1 MEQYIIMKCVIL
13 AGGKG
18 TRISEYTKTIP
29 KPMIRIGSKPIL
41 EHIINYYI
49 KYGFKDF
56 IIAGGYKYSII
67 KNYFK
72 KKNKLVRIKVINTGI
87 ASLTGKRLIKL
98 KKELKSTFMLTYGDG
113 LSNVNLNK
121 LLKFHKKNK
130 KKITMTAVH
139 PPARFGEL
147 EINNN
152 LVNRFEEK
160 PQLQKGWINGG
171 FFVVEPEF
179 LSFIGD
185 NNVMLERSPMSK
197 AVKTKNLAAF
207 KHAGFWFCMDT
218 LRDKKVL
225 EEMIKNKK
233 SPWLK

>member
-1 MEQYIIMKCVIL
+1 MKVVIL

-18 TRISEYTKTIP
+18 TRISEYTKSIP
-29 KPMIRIGSKPIL
+29 KPMIKIGSKPII
-41 EHIINYYI
+41 EHIIKYYMN
-49 KYGFKDF
+49 YGFKEF
-56 IIAGGYKYSII
+56 LVAGGYKYSII

-72 KKNKLVRIKVINTGI
+72 RKKIANIKVINTGLE
-87 ASLTGKRLIKL
+87 SLTGRRLIKL

-113 LSNVNLNK
+113 LSNINLNK

-130 KKITMTAVH
+130 KKITVTAVH

-147 EINNN
+147 TISNN
-152 LVNRFEEK
+152 LVKKFEEK

-179 LSFIGD
+179 LKFIGKK
-185 NNVMLERSPMSK
+185 NVMLERSPLTK
-197 AVKTKNLAAF
+197 AAKKKNFAAF
-207 KHAGFWFCMDT
+207 KHNGFWSCMDT

-225 EEMIKNKK
+225 DNLIKKKK

>member
-1 MEQYIIMKCVIL
+1 MKCVIL

-18 TRISEYTKTIP
+18 TRISEYTKSIP

>member
-1 MEQYIIMKCVIL
+1 MKVVIL

-18 TRISEYTKTIP
+18 TRISEYTKMIP

-41 EHIINYYI
+41 EHIIRYYI

-67 KNYFK
+67 KNYF
-72 KKNKLVRIKVINTGI
+72 NKSKLANIKVINTGLNT
-87 ASLTGKRLIKL
+87 LTGKRLYKL
-98 KKELKSTFMLTYGDG
+98 KKELNTTFMLTYGDG
-113 LSNVNLNK
+113 ISNINLNN
-121 LLKFHKKNK
+121 LLNFHKKNK
-130 KKITMTAVH
+130 KKITISAVH

-147 EINNN
+147 TIYKNM
-152 LVNRFEEK
+152 VKKFEEK

-179 LSFIGD
+179 LDFIE
-185 NNVMLERSPMSK
+185 NKNVMLERSPMTR
-197 AVKTKNLAAF
+197 AVKSRNLCAY
-207 KHAGFWFCMDT
+207 KHSGFWFCMDT

-225 EEMIKNKK
+225 DDMIKNKK
-233 SPWLK
+233 CPWLK

>member
-1 MEQYIIMKCVIL
+1 MKCVIL

-29 KPMIRIGSKPIL
+29 KPMIKIGTKPIL
-41 EHIINYYI
+41 EHIINYYV
-49 KYGFKDF
+49 KFGFKDF
-56 IIAGGYKYSII
+56 IIAGGYKFSVI

-72 KKNKLVRIKVINTGI
+72 KKKKFVNIKVIDTGLS
-87 ASLTGKRLIKL
+87 SLTGKRLFKL
-98 KKELKSTFMLTYGDG
+98 KKELNDTFMLTYGDG
-113 LSNVNLNK
+113 LSNVNIKK
-121 LLKFHKKNK
+121 LLKFHKKHK

-152 LVNRFEEK
+152 FVKKFEEK

-171 FFVVEPEF
+171 FFVIEPEF
-179 LSFIGD
+179 INFIG
-185 NNVMLERSPMSK
+185 NKNVMLERSPLTK
-197 AVKTKNLAAF
+197 AVKSKNLMAY
-207 KHAGFWFCMDT
+207 KHTGFWFCIDT
-218 LRDKKVL
+218 LRDKNLL
-225 EEMIKNKK
+225 ETMIKNKK

>member
-1 MEQYIIMKCVIL
+1 MKCVIL

-18 TRISEYTKTIP
+18 TRISEYTKSIP

-49 KYGFKDF
+49 RYGFKDF

-72 KKNKLVRIKVINTGI
+72 KKNNLVKIRVINTGVS
-87 ASLTGKRLIKL
+87 SLTGKRIIKL

-121 LLKFHKKNK
+121 LFKFHKKNK

-147 EINNN
+147 EIKNNI
-152 LVNRFEEK
+152 VKKFEEK

-179 LSFIGD
+179 LKFIG
-185 NNVMLERSPMSK
+185 NKNVMLERSPISK

-207 KHAGFWFCMDT
+207 KHRGFWFCMDT

-225 EEMIKNKK
+225 EEMVKNKK

>member
-1 MEQYIIMKCVIL
+1 MKCVIL

-87 ASLTGKRLIKL
+87 ASLTGKRLVKL

-113 LSNVNLNK
+113 LSNVNLDK

-207 KHAGFWFCMDT
+207 KHTGFWFCMDT

>member
-1 MEQYIIMKCVIL
+1 MKCVIL

-18 TRISEYTKTIP
+18 TRISEYTKSIP

-49 KYGFKDF
+49 SYGFKDF
-56 IIAGGYKYSII
+56 IIAGGYKYSVI

-72 KKNKLVRIKVINTGI
+72 KKNNLVKIRVINTGI
-87 ASLTGKRLIKL
+87 SSLTGKRIIKL
-98 KKELKSTFMLTYGDG
+98 KNELKSTFMLTYGDG
-113 LSNVNLNK
+113 LSNVDLNK
-121 LLKFHKKNK
+121 LFKFHKKNK

-152 LVNRFEEK
+152 IVKKFEEK

-179 LSFIGD
+179 LKFIGD
-185 NNVMLERSPMSK
+185 KNVMLERSPMSK

-207 KHAGFWFCMDT
+207 KHRGFWFCMDT

>member
-1 MEQYIIMKCVIL
+1 MKCVIL

-18 TRISEYTKTIP
+18 TRISEYTKSIP
-29 KPMIRIGSKPIL
+29 KPMIKIGSKPII

-56 IIAGGYKYSII
+56 IIAGGYKCSVI

-72 KKNKLVRIKVINTGI
+72 KKNNSVKIRVINTGI
-87 ASLTGKRLIKL
+87 SSLTGKRIMKL
-98 KKELKSTFMLTYGDG
+98 KNELKNTFMLTYGDG
-113 LSNVNLNK
+113 LSNIDLNK

-147 EINNN
+147 EIKNNI
-152 LVNRFEEK
+152 VKKFEEK

-179 LSFIGD
+179 LKFIG
-185 NNVMLERSPMSK
+185 NKNVMLERSPMLN
-197 AVKTKNLAAF
+197 AVKTKSLAAF
-207 KHAGFWFCMDT
+207 KHTNFWFCMDT

>member
-1 MEQYIIMKCVIL
+1 MKVVIL

-41 EHIINYYI
+41 EHIIRYYI

-67 KNYFK
+67 KNYF
-72 KKNKLVRIKVINTGI
+72 NKSKLANIKVINTGLNT
-87 ASLTGKRLIKL
+87 LTGKRLYKL
-98 KKELKSTFMLTYGDG
+98 KKELNTTFMLTYGDG
-113 LSNVNLNK
+113 ISNINLNN
-121 LLKFHKKNK
+121 LLNFHKKNK
-130 KKITMTAVH
+130 KKITISAVH

-147 EINNN
+147 TIHKNM
-152 LVNRFEEK
+152 VKKFEEK

-179 LSFIGD
+179 LDFIE
-185 NNVMLERSPMSK
+185 NKNVMLERSPMTK
-197 AVKTKNLAAF
+197 AVKSRDLCAY
-207 KHAGFWFCMDT
+207 KHNGFWFCMDT

-225 EEMIKNKK
+225 DDMIKNKK
-233 SPWLK
+233 CPWLK